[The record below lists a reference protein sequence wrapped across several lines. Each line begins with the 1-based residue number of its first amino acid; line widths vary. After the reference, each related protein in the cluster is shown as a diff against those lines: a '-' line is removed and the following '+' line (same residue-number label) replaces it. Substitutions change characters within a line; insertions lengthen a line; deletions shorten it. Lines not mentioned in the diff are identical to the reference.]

1 MYFEYISKDDTFRRV
16 DVDEAALRAFLK
28 EKCAPL
34 LVKERE
40 KPTRNIY
47 PKTVYDACE
56 FGLKSITEV
65 ETGYNIDRVEFVA
78 CANGDC
84 LILFYSSYDDYD
96 LCQIDIDYDYNERTG
111 KIEIYRNEFDEYEE
125 E

>member
-1 MYFEYISKDDTFRRV
+1 MYFEYLPKNDTSHHV
-16 DVDEAALRAFLK
+16 NIDETALIKFLK

-34 LVKERE
+34 LVKERK
-40 KPTRNIY
+40 KPTGNIY

-56 FGLKSITEV
+56 FGLISATDA
-65 ETGYNIDRVEFVA
+65 ETGHDVDEVEFVV

-84 LILFYSSYDDYD
+84 RILFYSSYDDYD
-96 LCQIDIDYDYNERTG
+96 LYQIVVDYAYNERTG
-111 KIEIYRNEFDEYEE
+111 EIEIYRNEFDEYEE